1 MMVPLVQLEDA
12 VGGHLL
18 GVMDVGVMM
27 MVVMVDVGDIPMVMD
42 AVDPLRIDA
51 VMMVMLDD
59 DD

>member
-27 MVVMVDVGDIPMVMD
+27 MVG
-42 AVDPLRIDA
+42 AVDLICIRWGYVLRRKSIPI
-51 VMMVMLDD
+51 VLILKS
-59 DD
+59 

>member
-12 VGGHLL
+12 VVGHLL

-42 AVDPLRIDA
+42 AVGV
-51 VMMVMLDD
+51 VMMIEAMSYPVV
-59 DD
+59 

>member
-42 AVDPLRIDA
+42 EVG
-51 VMMVMLDD
+51 VMMMVGAMSYPVV
-59 DD
+59 